1 MWLKTHGSSVTG
13 NGEPEHLLRPCTTF
27 RLCLHSVTD
36 STSDFGSASEGSNPS
51 GGTSMAEIR
60 LFTSSSRER
69 EGRVDVTAHLEPEG
83 DGTKEK
89 VITQTRV
96 DGFILPPGTY
106 MKISAAEFDSAQEA
120 RILNLIKGITD
131 PLEQRI
137 RDLENRENI

>member
-120 RILNLIKGITD
+120 RILNLIKSITD

>member
-1 MWLKTHGSSVTG
+1 MWLKTRSSIQII
-13 NGEPEHLLRPCTTF
+13 
-27 RLCLHSVTD
+27 CLHSVTD

-120 RILNLIKGITD
+120 RILNLIRSITD

-137 RDLENRENI
+137 RDLENREST

>member
-1 MWLKTHGSSVTG
+1 MPVRVWLGVPG
-13 NGEPEHLLRPCTTF
+13 I
-27 RLCLHSVTD
+27 CLHSVTD

-51 GGTSMAEIR
+51 GGTSMAEIK

-120 RILNLIKGITD
+120 RILNLIRSITD

-137 RDLENRENI
+137 RDLENREST

>member
-1 MWLKTHGSSVTG
+1 MTSKDLGLSPVIWPRDATGRRIRLK
-13 NGEPEHLLRPCTTF
+13 PEVLRARIPPRLL
-27 RLCLHSVTD
+27 
-36 STSDFGSASEGSNPS
+36 N
-51 GGTSMAEIR
+51 MAEIR

-106 MKISAAEFDSAQEA
+106 MKISAS
-120 RILNLIKGITD
+120 RV
-131 PLEQRI
+131 
-137 RDLENRENI
+137 